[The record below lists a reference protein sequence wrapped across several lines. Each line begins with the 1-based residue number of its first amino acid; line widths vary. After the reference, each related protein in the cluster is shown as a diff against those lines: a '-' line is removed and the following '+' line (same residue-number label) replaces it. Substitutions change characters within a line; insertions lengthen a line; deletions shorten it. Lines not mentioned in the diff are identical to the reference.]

1 MVSSVTPGSIGE
13 GSPPANPWKT
23 RLGILTMSH
32 VLGTVNIMSILA
44 MAPVI
49 QRDLDLSVA
58 QFGLLMT
65 AYNGTQALVL
75 LGVGNIID
83 RLGVGWSLFLAHL
96 FLVGSTIL

>member
-13 GSPPANPWKT
+13 GSPPANAWKA

-32 VLGTVNIMSILA
+32 VLGTLNIMSILA

-58 QFGLLMT
+58 EFGLLMT

-75 LGVGNIID
+75 LGVGT
-83 RLGVGWSLFLAHL
+83 RSEERRVGKECVSTCRSRWSPYH
-96 FLVGSTIL
+96 